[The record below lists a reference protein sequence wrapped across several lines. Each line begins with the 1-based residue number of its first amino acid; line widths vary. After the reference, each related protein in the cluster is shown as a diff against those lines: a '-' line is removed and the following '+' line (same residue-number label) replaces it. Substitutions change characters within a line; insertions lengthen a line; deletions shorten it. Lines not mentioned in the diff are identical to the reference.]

1 VMAAGLLDGG
11 VGSVLWR
18 SWGWLVCGGKRWWK
32 AEGFGQLRGKQKGVG
47 GFRVQGMKAK
57 NPKGEV
63 AAGERERPRAAADN
77 PKQLVDPAQ
86 LYLLFPSALAVRNN
100 ITCKEER
107 PV

>member
-1 VMAAGLLDGG
+1 MMAAGLLDGG

-63 AAGERERPRAAADN
+63 AAGERERPGKKKMGLRCGGE
-77 PKQLVDPAQ
+77 KQIPAGGR
-86 LYLLFPSALAVRNN
+86 LRLWFF
-100 ITCKEER
+100 
-107 PV
+107 